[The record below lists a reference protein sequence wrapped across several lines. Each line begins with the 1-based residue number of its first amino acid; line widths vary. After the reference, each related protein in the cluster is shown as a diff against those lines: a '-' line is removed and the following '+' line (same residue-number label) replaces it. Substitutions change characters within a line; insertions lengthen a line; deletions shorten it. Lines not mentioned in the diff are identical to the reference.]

1 MTDGGTERQR
11 GLFPL
16 PYLIFRL
23 GGEKMIYLDN
33 AATTGFKPD
42 RVIKVVE
49 TALKNYSANPGRSG
63 HSLSISAAEKLY
75 SVREKV
81 ADFFGSRDPLGVVFT
96 LNCTQAVNFVLKGV
110 LKKGDGL
117 IISNLEHN
125 CVARPAFKMANDGDI
140 TLDVFDAVGDQVE
153 SGIEALIKPNT
164 KLIFCTHA
172 SNVCGKIIDIEKI
185 GKICKKHNILFGVD
199 AAQTAGVLPIDIKKM
214 GIDFLC
220 VASHKGLLAPM
231 GTGILIAGKPIE
243 KTVIEGGTGTASLSL
258 YQPKELPE
266 MLESG
271 TVNLPGIFGI
281 GAGIDF
287 IKSKGIDNIYRHE
300 NALCKKFLK
309 DVSYNKNISVIL
321 RSDKSEDF
329 VPVIALNVKGK
340 ASEEVAELLSSK
352 GIAVRGG
359 YHCAPLAHR
368 TLGSI
373 DGGAVRISP
382 GILTCVSDM
391 EYLKKVLFLIAK

>member
-1 MTDGGTERQR
+1 
-11 GLFPL
+11 
-16 PYLIFRL
+16 
-23 GGEKMIYLDN
+23 MIYLDN
-33 AATTGFKPD
+33 AATTNFKPE
-42 RVIKVVE
+42 RVIKAVE

-63 HSLSISAAEKLY
+63 HSLSVSAAEKLY
-75 SVREKV
+75 SVREKA
-81 ADFFGSRDPLGVVFT
+81 ADFFGFKDPLGVIFT

-125 CVARPAFKMANDGDI
+125 CVARPAFKMANEGSI
-140 TLDVFDAVGDQVE
+140 TLDVFNAVGE
-153 SGIEALIKPNT
+153 ETERSIEGLIKPNT

-185 GKICKKHNILFGVD
+185 GKFCKKHNILFGVD
-199 AAQTAGVLPIDIKKM
+199 AAQTAGVIPIDMEKM

-231 GTGILIAGKPIE
+231 GTGILITGKPIE
-243 KTVIEGGTGTASLSL
+243 KTVIEGGTGTGSLSL
-258 YQPKELPE
+258 FQPRELPE

-271 TVNLPGIFGI
+271 TVNLPGILGI

-287 IKSKGIDNIYRHE
+287 INSKGIDNIYRHE

-309 DVSYNKNISVIL
+309 DISYNNNISVIL
-321 RSDKSEDF
+321 RSENSEDF
-329 VPVIALNVKGK
+329 VPVIALSVKGK
-340 ASEEVAELLSSK
+340 TSEEVSELLSSK

-391 EYLKKVLFLIAK
+391 EYLKKVLFSIAK